1 MSIPAEIW
9 ILNIVGVGAIAW
21 FLTWR
26 IRSKL
31 KEVEE
36 RHVMSG
42 IRHRKQLDESE

>member
-1 MSIPAEIW
+1 MAPPIEII
-9 ILNIVGVGAIAW
+9 ILDIVGVVIVVW

-31 KEVEE
+31 IEVEE

-42 IRHRKQLDESE
+42 IRKRKKGEEE